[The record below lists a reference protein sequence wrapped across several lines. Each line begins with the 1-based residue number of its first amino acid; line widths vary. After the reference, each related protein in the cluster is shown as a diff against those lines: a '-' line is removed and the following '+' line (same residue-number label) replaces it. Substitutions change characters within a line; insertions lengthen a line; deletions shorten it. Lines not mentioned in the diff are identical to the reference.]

1 MVRSMM
7 NLTTLSLSFWDYALE
22 CATRILNRVPTKKE
36 IKGYY
41 LYFPLENKIVVARYV
56 EFLEK
61 NLISQEASG
70 RAMQSDDKNYQVW
83 RLVEIPPNGKTIG
96 SKWLFKK
103 KTDMDDNVHTY
114 KARLVAK
121 GSIMYAVRCTRPDVA
136 FAQNITSCFQQ
147 NPGEPHSTAVK
158 NILMYLRN
166 TKDMFFVYGG
176 NPEAEHR
183 VTCYYD
189 VGFETNRDDIK
200 SQTGHVFILNRE
212 VEYIVD
218 SEAAMEAVWIRKFI
232 SGFGSVPIINEPIKM
247 LCNNSVVL
255 LIANEP
261 GVQKGARH
269 YHRRYHYVRE
279 CIQLGEIN
287 LLKVHT

>member
-7 NLTTLSLSFWDYALE
+7 NLTTLSLSFWDYALDS
-22 CATRILNRVPTKKE
+22 ATRILNMVWGCETLVKCNTPDKLQQRSVKCIFVGYPKE

-70 RAMQSDDKNYQVW
+70 RAVEGFEPPQEDVAPIYRSVRTHRAPERLCLNVEVEEHSLWDLNKPTNYKVALLDSESNKWLDALNAEMQSMKNYQVW

-121 GSIMYAVRCTRPDVA
+121 GYT
-136 FAQNITSCFQQ
+136 
-147 NPGEPHSTAVK
+147 
-158 NILMYLRN
+158 
-166 TKDMFFVYGG
+166 
-176 NPEAEHR
+176 
-183 VTCYYD
+183 
-189 VGFETNRDDIK
+189 
-200 SQTGHVFILNRE
+200 QT
-212 VEYIVD
+212 Y
-218 SEAAMEAVWIRKFI
+218 
-232 SGFGSVPIINEPIKM
+232 
-247 LCNNSVVL
+247 
-255 LIANEP
+255 
-261 GVQKGARH
+261 
-269 YHRRYHYVRE
+269 
-279 CIQLGEIN
+279 EIDYEKPSL
-287 LLKVHT
+287 LLKTLELLGFL